1 MKLVSQY
8 SEECKQRI
16 RRVRTKG
23 VNQIKAAEKAKN
35 ISKDVLFQQK
45 KELQELIDKY
55 NEDVEKMVKKKNNEL
70 GK

>member
-23 VNQIKAAEKAKN
+23 VNQIKAAEKAKS
-35 ISKDVLFQQK
+35 ISKDAIFKQK
-45 KELQELIDKY
+45 KELQELVDKF
-55 NEDVEKMVKKKNNEL
+55 NEDVEKMVRKKHTEL
-70 GK
+70 EK